1 MKRLPPLPALHTFLI
16 TAQCCNFTRA
26 AEQLHITQGAV
37 SRQIAGLE
45 DHLGYELFIRQARG
59 LDLTAEGREWLPRVQ
74 QIFGLIDEA
83 VEQIGE
89 KRETLQL
96 KAPTCVMRWLLPRL
110 LQWQRERPDVP
121 VELTTTVKHGVD
133 FHREQFDA
141 AVMYGAPP
149 DSSLASHRLFD
160 EQLTPVCSKPLL
172 EGPVPLQTPEDLEQ
186 HMLLHPTR
194 DERDWKAWL
203 ATADVRLSN
212 VGKGQHFETLDLAMS
227 MASQGTGVAIGDWSL
242 IGDDLSAG
250 RLVMPFELKVKTGL
264 AYYLVFPR
272 KTRTFAEVA
281 RVDGVVGGAGA
292 ESLKLLRQSL
302 RVNQPPVASCASLLA
317 PTEIVV
323 FRSIPDCEPLP
334 RMLRRF
340 HFIDHR
346 NRIIGKRDPAAPC
359 TAHQQIILAD
369 PKRPRALTFDKLCR
383 RRQKGP
389 VQLLFL
395 TQVFQKQRTGTGL
408 GLVRLPGNPRCR

>member
-1 MKRLPPLPALHTFLI
+1 
-16 TAQCCNFTRA
+16 
-26 AEQLHITQGAV
+26 
-37 SRQIAGLE
+37 
-45 DHLGYELFIRQARG
+45 
-59 LDLTAEGREWLPRVQ
+59 VQ

-149 DSSLASHRLFD
+149 DSALVSHHLFD
-160 EQLTPVCSKPLL
+160 EQLTPVCSRPLL
-172 EGPVPLQTPEDLEQ
+172 EGTVPLRTPDDLER
-186 HMLLHPTR
+186 HLLLHPTR

-203 ATADVRLSN
+203 ASADVHLSN

-250 RLVMPFELKVKTGL
+250 RLVMPFELKVRTGL
-264 AYYLVFPR
+264 AYYIVHPQKPAPSGPLS
-272 KTRTFAEVA
+272 ELLEWLQGQA
-281 RVDGVVGGAGA
+281 R
-292 ESLKLLRQSL
+292 
-302 RVNQPPVASCASLLA
+302 A
-317 PTEIVV
+317 P
-323 FRSIPDCEPLP
+323 S
-334 RMLRRF
+334 
-340 HFIDHR
+340 
-346 NRIIGKRDPAAPC
+346 
-359 TAHQQIILAD
+359 
-369 PKRPRALTFDKLCR
+369 
-383 RRQKGP
+383 
-389 VQLLFL
+389 
-395 TQVFQKQRTGTGL
+395 
-408 GLVRLPGNPRCR
+408 

>member
-1 MKRLPPLPALHTFLI
+1 MKRLPPLPTLHTFLI

-45 DHLGYELFIRQARG
+45 DHLGYELFVRQARG
-59 LDLTAEGREWLPRVQ
+59 LDLTAEGREWLPRIQ
-74 QIFGLIDEA
+74 QIFELIDDA
-83 VEQIGE
+83 VDQIGA

-149 DSSLASHRLFD
+149 DRSLESQHLFD
-160 EQLTPVCSKPLL
+160 EQLTPVCSQPLL
-172 EGPVPLQTPEDLEQ
+172 EGPAPLLTPKDLEQ

-194 DERDWKAWL
+194 DERDWKTWL
-203 ATADVRLSN
+203 ASAGVRLCN
-212 VGKGQHFETLDLAMS
+212 VSKGQHFETLDLAMS

-250 RLVMPFELKVKTGL
+250 RLVMPFELKVKTGKG
-264 AYYLVFPR
+264 YYLVLPQ
-272 KTRTFAEVA
+272 KSA
-281 RVDGVVGGAGA
+281 
-292 ESLKLLRQSL
+292 SSPKLNELLGWLVQQAQS
-302 RVNQPPVASCASLLA
+302 R
-317 PTEIVV
+317 
-323 FRSIPDCEPLP
+323 
-334 RMLRRF
+334 
-340 HFIDHR
+340 
-346 NRIIGKRDPAAPC
+346 
-359 TAHQQIILAD
+359 
-369 PKRPRALTFDKLCR
+369 
-383 RRQKGP
+383 
-389 VQLLFL
+389 
-395 TQVFQKQRTGTGL
+395 
-408 GLVRLPGNPRCR
+408 